1 MPGAKNGQKKPGH
14 QEERHGHGKTRMS
27 NRQTW
32 FDVMTAVRRLASYY
46 LASMVMAAL
55 ASNAPAAEILRLG
68 IDAADA
74 ATLDPHFAATR
85 NDRAVMDMVFNGL
98 LRYKPGRSP
107 QIEPDI
113 ATSVPVP
120 KLVDGRQEW
129 VFNIRNGIV
138 CPKTPWTTAY
148 ELTADDVVYSIRKS
162 ADPKRSAYAGEY
174 VGIFAEKINDYAVK
188 IIATKPLS
196 SILFFPKFVD
206 YAGGFIICRKAI
218 EAMGDEA
225 FKEHPVGTGPFV
237 FENYASKKHVLLKAN
252 RDYFRGAPNLA
263 GVEIR
268 YLPKLAAR
276 SDALKVGEV
285 DVIAGSEEASWL
297 TEMRKQQDVVVD
309 VFGVGQPIFIN
320 FNTSKPPLD
329 DVRVRKAIAH
339 AMNRETFRML
349 WAAGVAENIFSPV
362 PSQFLPGGLTG
373 AEAKRIG
380 IDYPTDLEKA
390 RRLLSEAGLQHGFSI
405 QVASSE
411 RRDYAKIYESMRDQ
425 LAPLGIK
432 VDVRLVEHAQM
443 HKLIRADKNPIV
455 VYNAWR
461 PNADVYL
468 TRFFHSNSI
477 VVTGRSPDTNFA
489 HYTGIDKLI
498 EAARATR
505 DPRTQIR
512 IWKQAQ
518 IKLLGDMV
526 VYPLHYVNLVYA
538 RRAYVDYGHELKS
551 TVALYPQIT
560 EQSRLNAK

>member
-1 MPGAKNGQKKPGH
+1 MRINKIRP
-14 QEERHGHGKTRMS
+14 
-27 NRQTW
+27 
-32 FDVMTAVRRLASYY
+32 AVRRLLPGFVTLRREFPFLWIASAIL
-46 LASMVMAAL
+46 LAAASSVSE
-55 ASNAPAAEILRLG
+55 AQTLRLG

-85 NDRAVMDMVFNGL
+85 NDRAVVDMVFNGL
-98 LRYKPGRSP
+98 LRYKPGHSP

-129 VFNIRNGIV
+129 IFQIRKGIV
-138 CPKTPWTTAY
+138 CPKNPWTAAY

-174 VGIFAEKINDYAVK
+174 VGITAEKLDDYTVK
-188 IIATKPLS
+188 LIAANPLS
-196 SILFFPKFVD
+196 SILFFPKVVD
-206 YAGGFIICRKAI
+206 YAGGFIVCRKAI

-225 FKEHPVGTGPFV
+225 FKKHPVGTGPFS
-237 FENYASKKHVLLKAN
+237 FEKYTPKKSVQLRAN
-252 RDYFRGAPNLA
+252 PDYFRGAPKLA
-263 GVEIR
+263 GVEVR
-268 YLPKLAAR
+268 YLPKLAVR
-276 SDALKVGEV
+276 SDALKAGEV
-285 DVIAGSEEASWL
+285 NVVVGSEEESWL
-297 TEMRKQQDVVVD
+297 TEMRQRQDVVVE
-309 VFGVGQPIFIN
+309 VFGVGQPIFII
-320 FNTSKPPLD
+320 FNTSKPPFD
-329 DVRVRKAIAH
+329 DVRVRKAMAH
-339 AMNRETFRML
+339 AMNRETFRQL

-362 PSQFLPGGLTG
+362 PPQFLPGGLTG

-380 IDYPTDLEKA
+380 LDYPTDLDKA
-390 RRLLSEAGLQHGFSI
+390 RRLLSEAGFKDGFSFR
-405 QVASSE
+405 VVTSE

-432 VDVRLVEHAQM
+432 IDVQLVEHAQM
-443 HKLIRADKNPIV
+443 HKLIRADKNPVV

-477 VVTGRSPDTNFA
+477 VLTGRSPDTNFA
-489 HYTGIDKLI
+489 HYAAIDKLI

-505 DPRTQIR
+505 DPKAQVRF
-512 IWKQAQ
+512 WKQAQ

-538 RRAYVDYGHELKS
+538 RRTDIDYGHELKS
-551 TVALYPQIT
+551 TVALYPQFT
-560 EQSRLNAK
+560 ERTRMNDK